1 MEFLPQMEEQRL
13 RGCFNFGR
21 FYRRRLDFP
30 RRLRNRFHSSREKTL
45 GTGAGQITIV
55 NMNSSVH
62 MRISWKA
69 ASYSAQLTSRT
80 YRIRKSK
87 GDSSEPGSKTG
98 LKKLRIE
105 LNDLTF
111 SLRNPLSL
119 VPILSKSLKCNSP
132 KTVVNKKAKSS
143 RMTCLF
149 RRKLLYY
156 GCFYALS
163 ILNLI
168 LLSEGHTIHF
178 IWVVLGIWSWMQTI
192 SNSWRLSW
200 FSSPVCSDIV
210 RKIYIAITW
219 RVTGFLKGCTIC
231 FFIYWNINQ

>member
-1 MEFLPQMEEQRL
+1 MLDYSLE
-13 RGCFNFGR
+13 CFCSPLNKNLKWS
-21 FYRRRLDFP
+21 FYRRWKNKDYVVVLTSVAFIDGGLIFPAVLGTDFIPHEKRLQ
-30 RRLRNRFHSSREKTL
+30 

-55 NMNSSVH
+55 NRNSSVQ
-62 MRISWKA
+62 MRISCKA
-69 ASYSAQLTSRT
+69 ASYSAHLTSRT

-111 SLRNPLSL
+111 SLRNPLPL

-149 RRKLLYY
+149 R
-156 GCFYALS
+156 
-163 ILNLI
+163 
-168 LLSEGHTIHF
+168 
-178 IWVVLGIWSWMQTI
+178 
-192 SNSWRLSW
+192 
-200 FSSPVCSDIV
+200 
-210 RKIYIAITW
+210 
-219 RVTGFLKGCTIC
+219 
-231 FFIYWNINQ
+231 

>member
-13 RGCFNFGR
+13 RGCFNFRR
-21 FYRRRLDFP
+21 FYRLRLDFP
-30 RRLRNRFHSSREKTL
+30 RRLGNRFHSSREKTL
-45 GTGAGQITIV
+45 GDGRGPNYHSEYEFFSTYAYFLKGRQLF
-55 NMNSSVH
+55 SSTD
-62 MRISWKA
+62 K
-69 ASYSAQLTSRT
+69 QNE
-80 YRIRKSK
+80 RIRKSK

-149 RRKLLYY
+149 
-156 GCFYALS
+156 S
-163 ILNLI
+163 
-168 LLSEGHTIHF
+168 IHF
-178 IWVVLGIWSWMQTI
+178 MWVVLGIWSWMQTI
-192 SNSWRLSW
+192 SNS
-200 FSSPVCSDIV
+200 
-210 RKIYIAITW
+210 
-219 RVTGFLKGCTIC
+219 
-231 FFIYWNINQ
+231 

>member
-13 RGCFNFGR
+13 RGCFNFRR

-30 RRLRNRFHSSREKTL
+30 RRLGNRFHSSREKTL
-45 GTGAGQITIV
+45 GDGRGPNYHSEYELFSTYAYFLKGRQLF
-55 NMNSSVH
+55 SSTD
-62 MRISWKA
+62 K
-69 ASYSAQLTSRT
+69 QNE
-80 YRIRKSK
+80 RIRKSK

-149 RRKLLYY
+149 HRKLLYY
-156 GCFYALS
+156 GCFCTLS

-178 IWVVLGIWSWMQTI
+178 MWVVLGIWSWMQTI
-192 SNSWRLSW
+192 SNS
-200 FSSPVCSDIV
+200 
-210 RKIYIAITW
+210 
-219 RVTGFLKGCTIC
+219 
-231 FFIYWNINQ
+231 